1 MIPPVNKHMFWS
13 EDKKANTF
21 PFSSIATSFDRRERV
36 AGNGYSLN
44 INKIIDEN
52 IKIVLFANPIIIR
65 PQVREKRPIIAIKVS
80 QILGK

>member
-1 MIPPVNKHMFWS
+1 
-13 EDKKANTF
+13 
-21 PFSSIATSFDRRERV
+21 V
-36 AGNGYSLN
+36 AGNGYSEN